1 MDIKKHR
8 TLFLLGGIFIVLVL
22 IYLALSSYQWDA
34 DEADSGEDSQIQVTD
49 LGELS
54 SFQFTDQSTGTGM
67 SFVKEDGTWYMADD
81 REIPLDQTYIDAM
94 ENTYASLTA
103 TRQIDEPD
111 ALSDYGLDSPAYTVQ
126 ATDADGNT
134 TTFSVGDAADEDYYL
149 TVDSAQAPVYTVTS
163 SAVSVLQYDLDT
175 LVEKDTMPA
184 IGSGNLLTAEFTE
197 NGQTTTYSS
206 DDEEQSETIATIAG
220 GYGAMTLTDLASYH
234 ATAEEL
240 TTFGLDEASRTT
252 VTLTYQ
258 ESSSDSSDSDSG
270 DSEEEDSG
278 SLTYTLYLGSDSGDG
293 TRYVQVQD
301 SDLVYLVS
309 SDVLNNLL
317 GIGNSTEE

>member
-1 MDIKKHR
+1 MDIRKHR

-22 IYLALSSYQWDA
+22 IHLALSSYQWDA
-34 DEADSGEDSQIQVTD
+34 GEADSGEDSQIQVTD

-111 ALSDYGLDSPAYTVQ
+111 ALSDYGLESPAYTVR
-126 ATDADGNT
+126 ATDTAGNT
-134 TTFSVGDAADEDYYL
+134 TAFSIGNAAGEDYYL
-149 TVDSAQAPVYTVTS
+149 TVDGARSPVYTVSS
-163 SAVSVLQYDLDT
+163 SAVSVLQYDMDT
-175 LVEKDTMPA
+175 LVKKDTLPA
-184 IGSGNLLTAEFTE
+184 IGSGNLLTAEITE

-206 DDEEQSETIATIAG
+206 DDEEQSDTLSTIAG

-240 TTFGLDEASRTT
+240 TSFGLDEASRTT
-252 VTLTYQ
+252 VKLTYQ
-258 ESSSDSSDSDSG
+258 ESSGSG
-270 DSEEEDSG
+270 D
-278 SLTYTLYLGSDSGDG
+278 LTFTLYLGSDSGDG

-317 GIGNSTEE
+317 GTGNGAEE

>member
-1 MDIKKHR
+1 MDIRKHR

-22 IYLALSSYQWDA
+22 ICLALSSYQWDA

-54 SFQFTDQSTGTGM
+54 SFQFMDQSTGTGM

-206 DDEEQSETIATIAG
+206 DDEE
-220 GYGAMTLTDLASYH
+220 
-234 ATAEEL
+234 L

-278 SLTYTLYLGSDSGDG
+278 SLTDTLYLGSDSGDG

>member
-1 MDIKKHR
+1 MDIRKHR

-34 DEADSGEDSQIQVTD
+34 GEADSGEDSQIQVTD

-67 SFVKEDGTWYMADD
+67 SFVKEDSTWYMADD

-175 LVEKDTMPA
+175 LGEKDTMPA
-184 IGSGNLLTAEFTE
+184 IGIGNLLTVEFTE

-206 DDEEQSETIATIAG
+206 DD
-220 GYGAMTLTDLASYH
+220 
-234 ATAEEL
+234 EEL

-278 SLTYTLYLGSDSGDG
+278 NLTYTLYLGSDSGDG

-317 GIGNSTEE
+317 GIGNSTKE

>member
-1 MDIKKHR
+1 MDIRKHR

-34 DEADSGEDSQIQVTD
+34 GEADSGEDSQIQVTD

-67 SFVKEDGTWYMADD
+67 SFVKEDSTWYMADD

-184 IGSGNLLTAEFTE
+184 IGSGNLLTVEFTE

-206 DDEEQSETIATIAG
+206 DD
-220 GYGAMTLTDLASYH
+220 
-234 ATAEEL
+234 EEL

-278 SLTYTLYLGSDSGDG
+278 NLTYTLYLGSDSGDG

-317 GIGNSTEE
+317 GIGNSTKE

>member
-1 MDIKKHR
+1 MDIRKHR

-34 DEADSGEDSQIQVTD
+34 GEADSGEDSQIQVTD
-49 LGELS
+49 LDELS

-206 DDEEQSETIATIAG
+206 DDEE
-220 GYGAMTLTDLASYH
+220 
-234 ATAEEL
+234 L

>member
-1 MDIKKHR
+1 M
-8 TLFLLGGIFIVLVL
+8 
-22 IYLALSSYQWDA
+22 
-34 DEADSGEDSQIQVTD
+34 
-49 LGELS
+49 
-54 SFQFTDQSTGTGM
+54 
-67 SFVKEDGTWYMADD
+67 
-81 REIPLDQTYIDAM
+81 
-94 ENTYASLTA
+94 
-103 TRQIDEPD
+103 
-111 ALSDYGLDSPAYTVQ
+111 
-126 ATDADGNT
+126 
-134 TTFSVGDAADEDYYL
+134 
-149 TVDSAQAPVYTVTS
+149 DSAQAPVYTVTS

-206 DDEEQSETIATIAG
+206 DEEQSETIATIAG

>member
-220 GYGAMTLTDLASYH
+220 GYGSMTLTDLASYH

>member
-1 MDIKKHR
+1 MDIRKHR

-163 SAVSVLQYDLDT
+163 SSVSVLQYDLDT

-206 DDEEQSETIATIAG
+206 DDEE
-220 GYGAMTLTDLASYH
+220 
-234 ATAEEL
+234 L

-278 SLTYTLYLGSDSGDG
+278 SLTYSLYLGSDSGDG

>member
-1 MDIKKHR
+1 MDIRKHR

-22 IYLALSSYQWDA
+22 ICLALSSYQWDA

-54 SFQFTDQSTGTGM
+54 SFQFMDQSTGTGM

-206 DDEEQSETIATIAG
+206 DDEE
-220 GYGAMTLTDLASYH
+220 
-234 ATAEEL
+234 L

>member
-1 MDIKKHR
+1 M
-8 TLFLLGGIFIVLVL
+8 
-22 IYLALSSYQWDA
+22 
-34 DEADSGEDSQIQVTD
+34 
-49 LGELS
+49 
-54 SFQFTDQSTGTGM
+54 
-67 SFVKEDGTWYMADD
+67 
-81 REIPLDQTYIDAM
+81 
-94 ENTYASLTA
+94 
-103 TRQIDEPD
+103 
-111 ALSDYGLDSPAYTVQ
+111 
-126 ATDADGNT
+126 
-134 TTFSVGDAADEDYYL
+134 
-149 TVDSAQAPVYTVTS
+149 DSAQAPVYTVTS
-163 SAVSVLQYDLDT
+163 SAVSVLQHDLDT

-206 DDEEQSETIATIAG
+206 DNEEQSETIANIAG

-258 ESSSDSSDSDSG
+258 ESSSDSSDSDSR

>member
-1 MDIKKHR
+1 
-8 TLFLLGGIFIVLVL
+8 
-22 IYLALSSYQWDA
+22 
-34 DEADSGEDSQIQVTD
+34 
-49 LGELS
+49 
-54 SFQFTDQSTGTGM
+54 
-67 SFVKEDGTWYMADD
+67 
-81 REIPLDQTYIDAM
+81 
-94 ENTYASLTA
+94 
-103 TRQIDEPD
+103 
-111 ALSDYGLDSPAYTVQ
+111 
-126 ATDADGNT
+126 
-134 TTFSVGDAADEDYYL
+134 
-149 TVDSAQAPVYTVTS
+149 
-163 SAVSVLQYDLDT
+163 
-175 LVEKDTMPA
+175 MPA

-317 GIGNSTEE
+317 GIGNSTKE

>member
-1 MDIKKHR
+1 MDIRKHR

-34 DEADSGEDSQIQVTD
+34 DEADSGEDSQIQITD

-134 TTFSVGDAADEDYYL
+134 TTFSVGDAADENYYL

-163 SAVSVLQYDLDT
+163 SSVSVLQYDLDT

-206 DDEEQSETIATIAG
+206 DD
-220 GYGAMTLTDLASYH
+220 
-234 ATAEEL
+234 EEL

-317 GIGNSTEE
+317 GIGNSTE

>member
-1 MDIKKHR
+1 M
-8 TLFLLGGIFIVLVL
+8 
-22 IYLALSSYQWDA
+22 
-34 DEADSGEDSQIQVTD
+34 
-49 LGELS
+49 
-54 SFQFTDQSTGTGM
+54 
-67 SFVKEDGTWYMADD
+67 
-81 REIPLDQTYIDAM
+81 
-94 ENTYASLTA
+94 
-103 TRQIDEPD
+103 
-111 ALSDYGLDSPAYTVQ
+111 
-126 ATDADGNT
+126 
-134 TTFSVGDAADEDYYL
+134 
-149 TVDSAQAPVYTVTS
+149 DSAQAPVYTVTS
-163 SAVSVLQYDLDT
+163 SAVSVLQHDLDT

-206 DDEEQSETIATIAG
+206 DDEEQSETIANIAG

-293 TRYVQVQD
+293 TRYVQVQN

>member
-1 MDIKKHR
+1 MDIRKHR

-34 DEADSGEDSQIQVTD
+34 GEADSGEDSQIQVTD

-163 SAVSVLQYDLDT
+163 SAVSVLQYNLDT

-206 DDEEQSETIATIAG
+206 DDEELTI
-220 GYGAMTLTDLASYH
+220 
-234 ATAEEL
+234 
-240 TTFGLDEASRTT
+240 FGLDEASRTT

>member
-1 MDIKKHR
+1 MDIRKHR

-34 DEADSGEDSQIQVTD
+34 GEADSGEDSQIQVTD

-175 LVEKDTMPA
+175 LVEKDAMPA

-206 DDEEQSETIATIAG
+206 DD
-220 GYGAMTLTDLASYH
+220 
-234 ATAEEL
+234 EEL

>member
-1 MDIKKHR
+1 
-8 TLFLLGGIFIVLVL
+8 
-22 IYLALSSYQWDA
+22 
-34 DEADSGEDSQIQVTD
+34 
-49 LGELS
+49 
-54 SFQFTDQSTGTGM
+54 M

-111 ALSDYGLDSPAYTVQ
+111 ALSDYGLESPAYTVR
-126 ATDADGNT
+126 ATDTAGNT
-134 TTFSVGDAADEDYYL
+134 TAFSIGNAAGEDYYL
-149 TVDSAQAPVYTVTS
+149 TVDGARSPVYTVSS
-163 SAVSVLQYDLDT
+163 SAVSVLQYDMDT
-175 LVEKDTMPA
+175 LVKKDTLPA
-184 IGSGNLLTAEFTE
+184 IGSGNLLTAEITE

-206 DDEEQSETIATIAG
+206 DDEEQSDTLSTIAG

-240 TTFGLDEASRTT
+240 TSFGLDEASRTT
-252 VTLTYQ
+252 VKLTYQ
-258 ESSSDSSDSDSG
+258 ESSGSG
-270 DSEEEDSG
+270 D
-278 SLTYTLYLGSDSGDG
+278 LTFTLYLGSDSGDG

-317 GIGNSTEE
+317 GTGNGAEE

>member
-1 MDIKKHR
+1 MDIRKHR

-34 DEADSGEDSQIQVTD
+34 GEADSGEDSQIQVTD

-81 REIPLDQTYIDAM
+81 REIPLDQIYIDTM

-103 TRQIDEPD
+103 TRQIDAPD

-134 TTFSVGDAADEDYYL
+134 TSFSVGDAADEDYYL

-206 DDEEQSETIATIAG
+206 DD
-220 GYGAMTLTDLASYH
+220 
-234 ATAEEL
+234 EEL

>member
-1 MDIKKHR
+1 MDIRKHR

-34 DEADSGEDSQIQVTD
+34 GEADSGEDSQIQVTD

-163 SAVSVLQYDLDT
+163 SSVSVLQYDLDT

-206 DDEEQSETIATIAG
+206 DD
-220 GYGAMTLTDLASYH
+220 
-234 ATAEEL
+234 EEL

>member
-163 SAVSVLQYDLDT
+163 SAVSVLQYNLDT

-206 DDEEQSETIATIAG
+206 DD
-220 GYGAMTLTDLASYH
+220 
-234 ATAEEL
+234 EEL

-317 GIGNSTEE
+317 GIGNSTE

>member
-1 MDIKKHR
+1 MDIRKHR

-67 SFVKEDGTWYMADD
+67 SFVKEDSTWYMEDD

-103 TRQIDEPD
+103 TRQIDKPD

-163 SAVSVLQYDLDT
+163 SAVSVLQHDLDT

-206 DDEEQSETIATIAG
+206 DD
-220 GYGAMTLTDLASYH
+220 
-234 ATAEEL
+234 EEL

>member
-1 MDIKKHR
+1 MDIRKHR

-34 DEADSGEDSQIQVTD
+34 GEADSGEDSQIQITD

-184 IGSGNLLTAEFTE
+184 IGSGNLLTVEFTE

-206 DDEEQSETIATIAG
+206 DD
-220 GYGAMTLTDLASYH
+220 
-234 ATAEEL
+234 EEL

-278 SLTYTLYLGSDSGDG
+278 NLTYTLYLGSDSGDG

-317 GIGNSTEE
+317 GIGNSTKE

>member
-1 MDIKKHR
+1 M
-8 TLFLLGGIFIVLVL
+8 
-22 IYLALSSYQWDA
+22 
-34 DEADSGEDSQIQVTD
+34 
-49 LGELS
+49 
-54 SFQFTDQSTGTGM
+54 
-67 SFVKEDGTWYMADD
+67 
-81 REIPLDQTYIDAM
+81 
-94 ENTYASLTA
+94 
-103 TRQIDEPD
+103 
-111 ALSDYGLDSPAYTVQ
+111 
-126 ATDADGNT
+126 
-134 TTFSVGDAADEDYYL
+134 
-149 TVDSAQAPVYTVTS
+149 DSAQAPVYTVTS

-220 GYGAMTLTDLASYH
+220 GSGAMTLTDLASYH

-317 GIGNSTEE
+317 GIGNSTKE

>member
-1 MDIKKHR
+1 MDIRKHR

-34 DEADSGEDSQIQVTD
+34 GEADSGEDSQIQVTD

-67 SFVKEDGTWYMADD
+67 SFVKEDSTWYMADD

-206 DDEEQSETIATIAG
+206 DDEE
-220 GYGAMTLTDLASYH
+220 
-234 ATAEEL
+234 L

-278 SLTYTLYLGSDSGDG
+278 NLTYTLYLGSDSGDG
-293 TRYVQVQD
+293 TSYVQVQD
-301 SDLVYLVS
+301 SDLGYLVS
-309 SDVLNNLL
+309 SGVLNNLL
-317 GIGNSTEE
+317 GIGNSTKE

>member
-1 MDIKKHR
+1 MDIRKHR
-8 TLFLLGGIFIVLVL
+8 TLFLLGGILIVLVL

-149 TVDSAQAPVYTVTS
+149 TVDS
-163 SAVSVLQYDLDT
+163 
-175 LVEKDTMPA
+175 
-184 IGSGNLLTAEFTE
+184 
-197 NGQTTTYSS
+197 
-206 DDEEQSETIATIAG
+206 
-220 GYGAMTLTDLASYH
+220 
-234 ATAEEL
+234 
-240 TTFGLDEASRTT
+240 
-252 VTLTYQ
+252 
-258 ESSSDSSDSDSG
+258 
-270 DSEEEDSG
+270 G

-293 TRYVQVQD
+293 TRHVQVQD

>member
-1 MDIKKHR
+1 M
-8 TLFLLGGIFIVLVL
+8 G
-22 IYLALSSYQWDA
+22 
-34 DEADSGEDSQIQVTD
+34 
-49 LGELS
+49 
-54 SFQFTDQSTGTGM
+54 
-67 SFVKEDGTWYMADD
+67 
-81 REIPLDQTYIDAM
+81 
-94 ENTYASLTA
+94 
-103 TRQIDEPD
+103 
-111 ALSDYGLDSPAYTVQ
+111 
-126 ATDADGNT
+126 
-134 TTFSVGDAADEDYYL
+134 
-149 TVDSAQAPVYTVTS
+149 SAQAPVYTVTS

-206 DDEEQSETIATIAG
+206 DEEQSETIATIAG

>member
-1 MDIKKHR
+1 M
-8 TLFLLGGIFIVLVL
+8 
-22 IYLALSSYQWDA
+22 
-34 DEADSGEDSQIQVTD
+34 
-49 LGELS
+49 
-54 SFQFTDQSTGTGM
+54 
-67 SFVKEDGTWYMADD
+67 
-81 REIPLDQTYIDAM
+81 
-94 ENTYASLTA
+94 
-103 TRQIDEPD
+103 
-111 ALSDYGLDSPAYTVQ
+111 
-126 ATDADGNT
+126 
-134 TTFSVGDAADEDYYL
+134 
-149 TVDSAQAPVYTVTS
+149 DSAQAPVYTVTS
-163 SAVSVLQYDLDT
+163 SAVSVLQHDLDT

-206 DDEEQSETIATIAG
+206 DNEEQSETIANIAG

>member
-1 MDIKKHR
+1 M
-8 TLFLLGGIFIVLVL
+8 
-22 IYLALSSYQWDA
+22 
-34 DEADSGEDSQIQVTD
+34 
-49 LGELS
+49 
-54 SFQFTDQSTGTGM
+54 
-67 SFVKEDGTWYMADD
+67 
-81 REIPLDQTYIDAM
+81 
-94 ENTYASLTA
+94 
-103 TRQIDEPD
+103 
-111 ALSDYGLDSPAYTVQ
+111 
-126 ATDADGNT
+126 
-134 TTFSVGDAADEDYYL
+134 
-149 TVDSAQAPVYTVTS
+149 DSAQAPVYTVTS

-258 ESSSDSSDSDSG
+258 ESSSDSSDSDSR
-270 DSEEEDSG
+270 DSG

>member
-1 MDIKKHR
+1 M
-8 TLFLLGGIFIVLVL
+8 
-22 IYLALSSYQWDA
+22 
-34 DEADSGEDSQIQVTD
+34 
-49 LGELS
+49 
-54 SFQFTDQSTGTGM
+54 
-67 SFVKEDGTWYMADD
+67 
-81 REIPLDQTYIDAM
+81 
-94 ENTYASLTA
+94 
-103 TRQIDEPD
+103 
-111 ALSDYGLDSPAYTVQ
+111 
-126 ATDADGNT
+126 
-134 TTFSVGDAADEDYYL
+134 
-149 TVDSAQAPVYTVTS
+149 DSAQAPVYTVTS

-197 NGQTTTYSS
+197 NGQTTTY
-206 DDEEQSETIATIAG
+206 
-220 GYGAMTLTDLASYH
+220 
-234 ATAEEL
+234 
-240 TTFGLDEASRTT
+240 
-252 VTLTYQ
+252 
-258 ESSSDSSDSDSG
+258 SG

>member
-1 MDIKKHR
+1 
-8 TLFLLGGIFIVLVL
+8 
-22 IYLALSSYQWDA
+22 
-34 DEADSGEDSQIQVTD
+34 
-49 LGELS
+49 
-54 SFQFTDQSTGTGM
+54 M

-197 NGQTTTYSS
+197 NGQTTTYS
-206 DDEEQSETIATIAG
+206 
-220 GYGAMTLTDLASYH
+220 
-234 ATAEEL
+234 
-240 TTFGLDEASRTT
+240 
-252 VTLTYQ
+252 
-258 ESSSDSSDSDSG
+258 G

>member
-1 MDIKKHR
+1 M
-8 TLFLLGGIFIVLVL
+8 
-22 IYLALSSYQWDA
+22 
-34 DEADSGEDSQIQVTD
+34 
-49 LGELS
+49 
-54 SFQFTDQSTGTGM
+54 
-67 SFVKEDGTWYMADD
+67 
-81 REIPLDQTYIDAM
+81 
-94 ENTYASLTA
+94 
-103 TRQIDEPD
+103 
-111 ALSDYGLDSPAYTVQ
+111 
-126 ATDADGNT
+126 
-134 TTFSVGDAADEDYYL
+134 
-149 TVDSAQAPVYTVTS
+149 DSAQAPVYTVTS

-278 SLTYTLYLGSDSGDG
+278 SLTYTLYLGSDSEDG

>member
-1 MDIKKHR
+1 
-8 TLFLLGGIFIVLVL
+8 
-22 IYLALSSYQWDA
+22 
-34 DEADSGEDSQIQVTD
+34 
-49 LGELS
+49 
-54 SFQFTDQSTGTGM
+54 
-67 SFVKEDGTWYMADD
+67 
-81 REIPLDQTYIDAM
+81 
-94 ENTYASLTA
+94 
-103 TRQIDEPD
+103 
-111 ALSDYGLDSPAYTVQ
+111 
-126 ATDADGNT
+126 
-134 TTFSVGDAADEDYYL
+134 
-149 TVDSAQAPVYTVTS
+149 
-163 SAVSVLQYDLDT
+163 
-175 LVEKDTMPA
+175 MPA

-220 GYGAMTLTDLASYH
+220 GYGAMTLADLASYH

>member
-1 MDIKKHR
+1 MDIRKHR

-22 IYLALSSYQWDA
+22 IYLALSSYQRDA

-206 DDEEQSETIATIAG
+206 AD
-220 GYGAMTLTDLASYH
+220 
-234 ATAEEL
+234 EEL

>member
-8 TLFLLGGIFIVLVL
+8 TLFLLGSIFIVLVL
-22 IYLALSSYQWDA
+22 IYLALSSYQWDT
-34 DEADSGEDSQIQVTD
+34 DESDSGEDSQIQVCD

-54 SFQFTDQSTGTGM
+54 SFQFTDQSAGTSM
-67 SFVKEDGTWYMADD
+67 SFVKEEDTWYVADD
-81 REIPLDQTYIDAM
+81 QEIPLNQTYIDTM

-103 TRQIDEPD
+103 TRQIDDPD
-111 ALSDYGLDSPAYTVQ
+111 ALSDYGLESPAYTVE

-134 TTFSVGDAADEDYYL
+134 TVFSIGNAAEEDYYL
-149 TVDSAQAPVYTVTS
+149 TVNGAQSPVYTVTS
-163 SAVSVLQYDLDT
+163 TVVSILQYDMDT
-175 LVEKDTMPA
+175 LVEKDTMPS
-184 IGSGNLLTAEFTE
+184 IGSGNLLTAEITE

-206 DDEEQSETIATIAG
+206 DDKEHSETIATIAG
-220 GYGAMTLTDLASYH
+220 GYGAMSLTDLASYH
-234 ATAEEL
+234 ATSEEL
-240 TTFGLDEASRTT
+240 TSFGLDEASRTT
-252 VTLTYQ
+252 VKLTYQ
-258 ESSSDSSDSDSG
+258 ESSSDSDSDE
-270 DSEEEDSG
+270 DSEDSDD
-278 SLTYTLYLGSDSGDG
+278 LTYTLYLGSDSGDG